1 MKLKLGLFAFNSMG
15 GISLLK
21 KNLWNANWKEI
32 ENLVLLKNQVFMV

>member
-21 KNLWNANWKEI
+21 KNLWNANWNEI
-32 ENLVLLKNQVFMV
+32 ENLVKKAEQNS